1 MAGALA
7 LLIAFGVVVV
17 LQVRKKRAREA
28 RENRHEL
35 SSDGS
40 RTASRNESNYS
51 VTTHISANN
60 TARNS
65 VQEKPFMTESEKAI
79 VARAVTPDDERNV
92 SIGGTCTNVTGS

>member
-17 LQVRKKRAREA
+17 LQVRKQRAREA
-28 RENRHEL
+28 RESRHEQPF
-35 SSDGS
+35 DGS
-40 RTASRNESNYS
+40 RSESNCS

-65 VQEKPFMTESEKAI
+65 VQENPFMTESEKAI
-79 VARAVTPDDERNV
+79 VARAVTPDDERDV
-92 SIGGTCTNVTGS
+92 SIEGTCTNVTGS